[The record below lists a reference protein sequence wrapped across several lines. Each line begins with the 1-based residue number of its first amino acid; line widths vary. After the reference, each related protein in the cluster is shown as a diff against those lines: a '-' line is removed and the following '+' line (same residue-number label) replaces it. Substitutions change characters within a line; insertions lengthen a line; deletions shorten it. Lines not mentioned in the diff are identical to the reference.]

1 MVPRVLARSL
11 ALAASLSLLAAACS
25 SSDDATSSEED
36 AVQAGEDGS
45 SDGSGDG
52 VSDDDGAA
60 AAARP
65 DPADPSSFDAEPAGS
80 ALRGD
85 RDNPSFPDALIDP
98 DDIQSGGPPPDGI
111 PPIDSPVFASV
122 SDTDYLSD
130 QEGVVVV
137 EINGDARA
145 YPIQVL
151 IWHEIVNDTVGD
163 EPVTVTFCPLCNS
176 ALVFKRQFGSRLL
189 DFGTSGELYQ
199 SALVMYDRQ
208 TESLWA
214 HFTGEGV
221 VGHYAGAQ
229 LELVPAQTLAYGDF
243 AERYPDGQV
252 LTTDTGFN
260 RSYGLN
266 PYVGYDDE
274 ATDPIGAFISQDIDD
289 RLPSK
294 TRMVGVLA
302 PSGPFS
308 LTLAD
313 LVEDGVYHHD
323 GSADDPSVVVFHQ
336 AGLSSALDAS
346 EIDEGR
352 DIGQTGAF
360 IAEAEDGTTLT
371 FTAASDGET
380 FTDNETGS
388 TWTVTG
394 DAITGDLE
402 GQRLEAVPHLD
413 TFWFAWSTYRP
424 EAVLVQ

>member
-1 MVPRVLARSL
+1 MVSRVLARSL
-11 ALAASLSLLAAACS
+11 ALAASLTLLAAACS
-25 SSDDATSSEED
+25 SSDDAALSEED
-36 AVQAGEDGS
+36 AVQDGAIDS
-45 SDGSGDG
+45 STGSGDG
-52 VSDDDGAA
+52 GSDDGAA
-60 AAARP
+60 APARP
-65 DPADPSSFDAEPAGS
+65 DTADPASFDAEPVGS

-85 RDNPSFPDALIDP
+85 RDNPGFPDPLIDP

-111 PPIDSPVFASV
+111 PPIDSPVFALV

-229 LELVPAQTLAYGDF
+229 LELIPAQTLSYGDF

-252 LTTDTGFN
+252 LTTETGFT

-313 LVEDGVYHHD
+313 LTEDGVFHYEGAAD
-323 GSADDPSVVVFHQ
+323 GASVVVFHQ
-336 AGLSSALDAS
+336 SGLGSALDAS

-360 IAEAEDGTTLT
+360 MAEAEGGTVLT
-371 FTAASDGET
+371 FTASGDGET
-380 FTDNETGS
+380 FTDAETGS

-394 DAITGDLE
+394 EAIAGDLK
-402 GQRLEAVPHLD
+402 GQRLEAIPHLD